1 MVQANLSLEN
11 KLEAL
16 DLFQSISNFF
26 VGVNQNQNIRE
37 EEINQDEQYVNHY
50 RFTEENIFDLLIFPE
65 LFLSIPDLILA
76 VNMMGGI
83 IK

>member
-50 RFTEENIFDLLIFPE
+50 RFTEEKNKLHLI
-65 LFLSIPDLILA
+65 
-76 VNMMGGI
+76 
-83 IK
+83 